1 MNLNQHSGPGPPSIV
16 TSAVTSCLLSSSS
29 SSSSSKTSQ
38 MQSMKKSIQVSNPPK
53 VNVANSIK
61 ATATK
66 LTATTTNDNKLI
78 SYDQVDS
85 AKITTPTTFKSIPL
99 ATTTTST
106 SNTSTSSSSS
116 ANNSQQQQ
124 PVPTVMCAYV
134 TTNMTTTSSPMLS
147 GNSSSISSSSGA
159 TLNENSSNL
168 NGGGIAAHYNGSAIT
183 TNGCSTMS
191 ATASTSTSG
200 ITPPPVSRTIS
211 SDRLVTGPSC
221 KALRTA
227 VSALYSVD
235 DFVKEKIGS
244 GFFSEVYKVTHRTTG
259 EVMVLKMN
267 QLRAN
272 RPNMLREVQ
281 LLNKLSH
288 PNVLSFMG
296 VCVQEGQLHA
306 LTEYINGGSLEQL
319 LANKEVVLTAAA
331 KIRLAL
337 GVACGMAYV
346 HDAGIFHRDLTS
358 KNVLIRNLPGGRFE
372 SVVGDFGLATKIP
385 DKKRKTRLDY
395 VGSPYWVSPECL
407 KNQFYDERSDVFSF
421 GIICCE
427 IIARIEADP
436 DIMPRSD
443 SFGLDYL
450 AFVDLC
456 PMDTPP
462 VFLRLAFYCCIYD
475 PKSRPTFHDAS
486 KKLTLLL
493 EKYEHD
499 SSSGNAANGGATS
512 SSSSTISASS
522 SPLSSLEMTCSP
534 NGSDAENICQANT
547 HKNGCTRHL
556 TTKKLNAPTTPC
568 IKTAPAGQIT
578 PRHMKEVSDNGF
590 LFPEQVNR
598 SNSITNGSSS
608 PMDVDDNGIVKNR
621 VKRATKRYEAA
632 AEMLMQQH
640 RRSLSEN
647 IIHFPLHTTPS
658 DKARCHQMNRQRSS
672 THSPTPPPFGGSSS
686 ATAVSAAHA
695 QARESPPPV
704 LTLRKVAETMCLK
717 DALYKPI
724 RADHNG
730 VKSNPFTA
738 LAQLRRV
745 KKVLG
750 ANPKTY
756 AAGVGDLFSS
766 CFEMCAPFFK
776 EVAALQ
782 QKPANGVNDDAAGG
796 GKTTNAGAAAT
807 SPNEPKSLPTS
818 PQLSRKYSAIE
829 LKLSPTL
836 PLPLCCTNE
845 VDDDDCVDDSDAEQD
860 ADGGGNC
867 ADAESSSDDS
877 AERPAPNPVARKY
890 RANSLF
896 THPLFRGNGSSK
908 TTEDQCSAMAAL
920 AAQTAAVST
929 ATVAMEDGNSSE
941 DGCDGDGGLK
951 SSKDLPISASTPS
964 PPTPPAPTSAPMV
977 ATPASLSSCTDFDLN
992 DIKPSDFLPT
1002 KSSLTRRDSIESGF
1016 YSCFNEESDA
1026 ATTFRQFNGAGVSS
1040 LGLGCGG
1047 GSSCCFEQ
1055 LKSQLMLDVG
1065 ANGELSDKLASLCRC
1080 CYYSSASQNGGGH
1093 HQLLN
1098 DSSSTSSSVLLID
1111 EPTTSSGGINTSSS
1125 AAALRSFDDLELPD
1139 ATRNHRRYTCHHHLL
1154 GAGNQNDSNFAAT
1167 AGLINRLALDSE
1179 IHSLMQRSPFA
1190 TNQLLYCKN
1199 RTSSIYTDSSD
1210 DISSLAGSDSLLW
1223 DERSFAYPPSTRSAQ
1238 IAKIV
1243 EYFERKRQ
1251 VPDTVPPPRGSVSSG
1266 SGGGVGHN
1274 NATGGSGSTSSSSS
1288 MAAAVAASALGSSY
1302 LSYET
1307 RRYSDFKRHAAIN
1320 SDYEAF
1326 CFDLDKKPSQARLM
1340 VCEGAVKSKLQI
1352 FDKLKCQQ
1360 QQANCVGTTTT
1371 AVSCSNSMAA
1381 VSATN
1386 NCNTT
1391 TASVGTSTTLA
1402 TTAAMTASTGS
1413 ITPTQT
1419 PTSTTTAICSQI
1431 NSAG

>member
-1 MNLNQHSGPGPPSIV
+1 
-16 TSAVTSCLLSSSS
+16 
-29 SSSSSKTSQ
+29 
-38 MQSMKKSIQVSNPPK
+38 
-53 VNVANSIK
+53 
-61 ATATK
+61 
-66 LTATTTNDNKLI
+66 
-78 SYDQVDS
+78 
-85 AKITTPTTFKSIPL
+85 
-99 ATTTTST
+99 
-106 SNTSTSSSSS
+106 
-116 ANNSQQQQ
+116 
-124 PVPTVMCAYV
+124 MCAYV
-134 TTNMTTTSSPMLS
+134 TTNMTTTSSPTQN
-147 GNSSSISSSSGA
+147 GSSSCSGA
-159 TLNENSSNL
+159 TVVAAAVENSRTQ
-168 NGGGIAAHYNGSAIT
+168 NGGDVLYNGSAIT
-183 TNGCSTMS
+183 ANGCSTTTT
-191 ATASTSTSG
+191 TASVSG
-200 ITPPPVSRTIS
+200 IQPPPVSRTIS

-244 GFFSEVYKVTHRTTG
+244 GFFSEVYKVTHRSTG

-385 DKKRKTRLDY
+385 DKKVKTRLDY

-499 SSSGNAANGGATS
+499 PNSGSATNGATS

-522 SPLSSLEMTCSP
+522 SPLSSLDMTCSP

-556 TTKKLNAPTTPC
+556 STKKLTTPSTTVTTTPC
-568 IKTAPAGQIT
+568 IKTAPAGQVT
-578 PRHMKEVSDNGF
+578 PRHMKEVNENGF
-590 LFPEQVNR
+590 LFPDQVNR
-598 SNSITNGSSS
+598 SNSITNGS
-608 PMDVDDNGIVKNR
+608 PLQLDVDDNCSTKNR

-632 AEMLMQQH
+632 AELLMQQH

-672 THSPTPPPFGGSSS
+672 THSPTPPPFGGSPS
-686 ATAVSAAHA
+686 ATAASAAHT

-724 RADHNG
+724 RSDHNG

-776 EVAALQ
+776 EMAALQ
-782 QKPANGVNDDAAGG
+782 QKPANGVTDENG
-796 GKTTNAGAAAT
+796 GKTGTSTTTAASAT

-836 PLPLCCTNE
+836 PLPRCCTNE

-896 THPLFRGNGSSK
+896 THPLFRGNGSTK
-908 TTEDQCSAMAAL
+908 TSEDQCSAIAAL
-920 AAQTAAVST
+920 AAQTAAAST
-929 ATVAMEDGNSSE
+929 ATVAMEDCNSSE
-941 DGCDGDGGLK
+941 DGCDGSALK
-951 SSKDLPISASTPS
+951 PSKDLPISASTPS

-1093 HQLLN
+1093 HQFLN

-1251 VPDTVPPPRGSVSSG
+1251 VPDTLPPPRGSMSSG
-1266 SGGGVGHN
+1266 GAVGGN
-1274 NATGGSGSTSSSSS
+1274 SATGGSGSTSSSSS

-1352 FDKLKCQQ
+1352 FDKLKQQ
-1360 QQANCVGTTTT
+1360 QVNCAATTTNSTNNCSNASAPVSTNGGTSINSNATVTSVGTT
-1371 AVSCSNSMAA
+1371 S
-1381 VSATN
+1381 
-1386 NCNTT
+1386 
-1391 TASVGTSTTLA
+1391 TLA
-1402 TTAAMTASTGS
+1402 TTTSMTASTGS

-1419 PTSTTTAICSQI
+1419 PTSTTIAICSQI

>member
-1 MNLNQHSGPGPPSIV
+1 MNLYQHSGPGPPLSSSLSSPSSSNAMKTLQVSNPPNSNANNSNVSSNSSNCNKPPTKLIANDNKLSSSYDQVDCAKTTV
-16 TSAVTSCLLSSSS
+16 TFNKTTNTSNTPIPVSATLSSSS
-29 SSSSSKTSQ
+29 S
-38 MQSMKKSIQVSNPPK
+38 
-53 VNVANSIK
+53 A
-61 ATATK
+61 
-66 LTATTTNDNKLI
+66 
-78 SYDQVDS
+78 
-85 AKITTPTTFKSIPL
+85 
-99 ATTTTST
+99 
-106 SNTSTSSSSS
+106 TSSSNGLTSS
-116 ANNSQQQQ
+116 AS
-124 PVPTVMCAYV
+124 VMCAYV
-134 TTNMTTTSSPMLS
+134 TSNMT
-147 GNSSSISSSSGA
+147 SSSS
-159 TLNENSSNL
+159 TLNGSGGVTMTPSNPTLASDNSSNS
-168 NGGGIAAHYNGSAIT
+168 NVSNSHHNGSAII
-183 TNGCSTMS
+183 NGCSNTVTLG
-191 ATASTSTSG
+191 AG
-200 ITPPPVSRTIS
+200 PPPPVSRTIS

-259 EVMVLKMN
+259 QVMVLKMN

-337 GVACGMAYV
+337 GVANGMAYV

-385 DKKRKTRLDY
+385 DKKVKTRLDY

-499 SSSGNAANGGATS
+499 PTGVNDSNNTS
-512 SSSSTISASS
+512 SSAISGNS

-534 NGSDAENICQANT
+534 NGSDAENMCQAST
-547 HKNGCTRHL
+547 HKNGCTRYL
-556 TTKKLNAPTTPC
+556 TTKKSSLAPC
-568 IKTAPAGQIT
+568 ITTAPAGQLT
-578 PRHMKEVSDNGF
+578 PRHLREVSENGF
-590 LFPEQVNR
+590 LFPDQVNR
-598 SNSITNGSSS
+598 SNSIANGSSS
-608 PMDVDDNGIVKNR
+608 NTADVDENRIITNR
-621 VKRATKRYEAA
+621 VKRATKKYEAA
-632 AEMLMQQH
+632 AELLMQQQH

-672 THSPTPPPFGGSSS
+672 THSPTPPPFGGSASS
-686 ATAVSAAHA
+686 TAVSAADK

-724 RADHNG
+724 QADHNG

-738 LAQLRRV
+738 LSQLRRV
-745 KKVLG
+745 KKILG

-776 EVAALQ
+776 EMAALQ
-782 QKPANGVNDDAAGG
+782 QKPITDDN
-796 GKTTNAGAAAT
+796 GKTIAVT
-807 SPNEPKSLPTS
+807 SPNEPKSLPNS
-818 PQLSRKYSAIE
+818 PQLSRKFSAIE

-836 PLPLCCTNE
+836 PLPRSCTAE

-860 ADGGGNC
+860 ADGGNC
-867 ADAESSSDDS
+867 ADGESSSDDS

-896 THPLFRGNGSSK
+896 THPLFRGNGGSSSNK
-908 TTEDQCSAMAAL
+908 ATNEDQCSSLAMAAQNSG
-920 AAQTAAVST
+920 ACQVD
-929 ATVAMEDGNSSE
+929 VEDCNSSE
-941 DGCDGDGGLK
+941 DGCDGALK
-951 SSKDLPISASTPS
+951 TSKDLPISASTPS
-964 PPTPPAPTSAPMV
+964 PPTPPVPQSAPMV
-977 ATPASLSSCTDFDLN
+977 ATPASLSSCTDFDMN

-1026 ATTFRQFNGAGVSS
+1026 ANTFRQFNGAGVSS
-1040 LGLGCGG
+1040 LGLGGCVG
-1047 GSSCCFEQ
+1047 GSNCCFEQ

-1080 CYYSSASQNGGGH
+1080 CYYGSPSANGGQH

-1111 EPTTSSGGINTSSS
+1111 EPTSSGGINTSSS

-1154 GAGNQNDSNFAAT
+1154 SAGNQNDPNFAAT

-1251 VPDTVPPPRGSVSSG
+1251 VPDSMPPPRG
-1266 SGGGVGHN
+1266 
-1274 NATGGSGSTSSSSS
+1274 ATGSAGGHSSATGSGSTSSSSS

-1302 LSYET
+1302 LSYES
-1307 RRYSDFKRHAAIN
+1307 RRYSDFKRHAAIS

-1352 FDKLKCQQ
+1352 FDKLKHQP
-1360 QQANCVGTTTT
+1360 NCT
-1371 AVSCSNSMAA
+1371 ATSSMHAASCSNSLMAT
-1381 VSATN
+1381 ATIPS
-1386 NCNTT
+1386 
-1391 TASVGTSTTLA
+1391 TAMTTLSS
-1402 TTAAMTASTGS
+1402 ASSMAGS
-1413 ITPTQT
+1413 SSGSQATPTQT
-1419 PTSTTTAICSQI
+1419 PTSTTTTAICSQI
-1431 NSAG
+1431 NGNG

>member
-1 MNLNQHSGPGPPSIV
+1 MNLYQHSGPGPP
-16 TSAVTSCLLSSSS
+16 LSSSS
-29 SSSSSKTSQ
+29 SSNAMKTLQ
-38 MQSMKKSIQVSNPPK
+38 QVSNPP
-53 VNVANSIK
+53 NSNANSNSSGNVSGSCNK
-61 ATATK
+61 PPTK
-66 LTATTTNDNKLI
+66 LIANDNKLS
-78 SYDQVDS
+78 SYDQVDC
-85 AKITTPTTFKSIPL
+85 AKTTK
-99 ATTTTST
+99 TTSFNKSNNT
-106 SNTSTSSSSS
+106 SNTTIQPASSSASSSSP
-116 ANNSQQQQ
+116 A
-124 PVPTVMCAYV
+124 MCAYV
-134 TTNMTTTSSPMLS
+134 TSNMTSSTTSSTPNGASGGPMMPP
-147 GNSSSISSSSGA
+147 
-159 TLNENSSNL
+159 SNPTSV
-168 NGGGIAAHYNGSAIT
+168 NGDTSTNTTITTTASNHHNGSAIS
-183 TNGCSTMS
+183 NGCSS
-191 ATASTSTSG
+191 ATMLSVG
-200 ITPPPVSRTIS
+200 PPPPVSRTIS

-259 EVMVLKMN
+259 QVMVLKMN

-319 LANKEVVLTAAA
+319 LAKKEVELTAAA

-337 GVACGMAYV
+337 GVARGMAYV

-358 KNVLIRNLPGGRFE
+358 KNVLIRNLPGGKFE

-385 DKKRKTRLDY
+385 DKKVKTRLDY

-456 PMDTPP
+456 SMDTPP

-499 SSSGNAANGGATS
+499 PNGANGNNVASSCS
-512 SSSSTISASS
+512 SSSAISGSS
-522 SPLSSLEMTCSP
+522 SPMSSLEMSSCSP
-534 NGSDAENICQANT
+534 NGSDAENMCQASN

-556 TTKKLNAPTTPC
+556 TTKKSLAIPC
-568 IKTAPAGQIT
+568 ITTAPAGQLT
-578 PRHMKEVSDNGF
+578 PRHLREVSENGF
-590 LFPEQVNR
+590 LFPDQVNR
-598 SNSITNGSSS
+598 SNSIANGSPSS
-608 PMDVDDNGIVKNR
+608 QVDVDESRIITNR
-621 VKRATKRYEAA
+621 VKRATKKYEAA
-632 AEMLMQQH
+632 AELLMQQQH

-672 THSPTPPPFGGSSS
+672 THSPTPPPFGGSSAS
-686 ATAVSAAHA
+686 ATANGAA
-695 QARESPPPV
+695 QNQIARESPPPV

-745 KKVLG
+745 KKILG

-776 EVAALQ
+776 EMAALQ
-782 QKPANGVNDDAAGG
+782 QKPINGAAAEEG
-796 GKTTNAGAAAT
+796 GKAVGAASMAAT

-836 PLPLCCTNE
+836 PLPRCCAAE
-845 VDDDDCVDDSDAEQD
+845 VDDDDCVEDSDAEQD

-896 THPLFRGNGSSK
+896 THPLFRGNGSSSSAK
-908 TTEDQCSAMAAL
+908 TPNDEPCSTMAMATQSAGTSPV
-920 AAQTAAVST
+920 AA
-929 ATVAMEDGNSSE
+929 DDCNSSE
-941 DGCDGDGGLK
+941 DGCDGALK
-951 SSKDLPISASTPS
+951 TSKDLPISASTPS
-964 PPTPPAPTSAPMV
+964 PPTPPVTQSAPMV
-977 ATPASLSSCTDFDLN
+977 ATPASLSSCPDFDMN

-1040 LGLGCGG
+1040 LGLGGCGG
-1047 GSSCCFEQ
+1047 GSNCCFEQ

-1080 CYYSSASQNGGGH
+1080 CYYGSTSTNGGHH

-1111 EPTTSSGGINTSSS
+1111 EPTSSGINTSSS

-1139 ATRNHRRYTCHHHLL
+1139 AARNHRRYTCHHHLL
-1154 GAGNQNDSNFAAT
+1154 SAGNQNDPNLAAT
-1167 AGLINRLALDSE
+1167 TGLINRLALDSE
-1179 IHSLMQRSPFA
+1179 LHALMQCSPFA

-1251 VPDTVPPPRGSVSSG
+1251 VPDSIPPPRGAAG
-1266 SGGGVGHN
+1266 SGGGGHSS
-1274 NATGGSGSTSSSSS
+1274 ATGSGSTSSSSS

-1302 LSYET
+1302 LSYES

-1352 FDKLKCQQ
+1352 FDKLKHQPTCTATSSIHA
-1360 QQANCVGTTTT
+1360 ANCSNAMMASATMPSTAATTTT
-1371 AVSCSNSMAA
+1371 TSSAV
-1381 VSATN
+1381 
-1386 NCNTT
+1386 
-1391 TASVGTSTTLA
+1391 
-1402 TTAAMTASTGS
+1402 TASTGS
-1413 ITPTQT
+1413 PVTPTQT
-1419 PTSTTTAICSQI
+1419 PTSTTATTAICSQI
-1431 NSAG
+1431 NSGG